1 MTDLQVSSGPLL
13 KGLTCGVILLAVL
26 LGGFQAWSYRHSFYM
41 QDAISYLDIADAYS
55 RGDFSTAI
63 SSYWSPLYSWLIVV
77 AFPIL
82 HARPETEA
90 ASMKILNFFIWL
102 VSLYAFSFFIGR
114 FLEFFDC
121 LIRPT
126 LEQNDKLVLSSDL
139 MKLFLWIVFVCQT
152 LSLCGV
158 YMDTPDL
165 LSCASL
171 YVSSGLLL
179 RLVHHPDLRGGALF
193 GLILGVGFYAK
204 SVLFPLGL
212 VYLGTLWLCLRL
224 SRDES
229 VQHKAT
235 STATTALLCFCLISV
250 PFVGVISA
258 KAGRLTIGDS
268 GRMNYAHFVS
278 KCIPFLQPNQA
289 GTMLSG
295 CKHLKHPPALLLK
308 DPQVFEFAEPIGG
321 CFPPWLDSSY
331 WYDGFEIVFDPT
343 AQFVATV
350 ASISVFVRWF
360 FFQALCG
367 WAVIAMIARQRVYS
381 MTSLFRCAP
390 ILVPS
395 LAALTA
401 YAFVSNNNLLYSSR
415 YFPAYFV
422 LLYAGNLGSLEL
434 SRERKSLRAVI
445 VGSASTALLFSL
457 MLFAELKDNLQ
468 HGVHSTNVDFNIA
481 KALRSQGI
489 LPGDRV
495 ADVDAL
501 RRYYWAHLAGVKIV
515 VEILD
520 TDAYWQRYAIN
531 KDKLNYEL
539 GRLNVK
545 AIVARGSSSYFS
557 SHQLPRGWQRLS
569 DTDACIYRLWIDRPA
584 ASM

>member
-1 MTDLQVSSGPLL
+1 MRSMTDLQVSSGPLL

-26 LGGFQAWSYRHSFYM
+26 LGGFRAWSYRHSFYM

-77 AFPIL
+77 AFPIMD
-82 HARPETEA
+82 ATETEA

-152 LSLCGV
+152 LSLCGI

-171 YVSSGLLL
+171 YVSSGFFCALCTIQTYAAVHSSGSFWGWLL
-179 RLVHHPDLRGGALF
+179 R
-193 GLILGVGFYAK
+193 K

-212 VYLGTLWLCLRL
+212 VFLGTLWLCLRL
-224 SRDES
+224 SRDKS

-235 STATTALLCFCLISV
+235 STATTALLCFCLMI

-331 WYDGFEIVFDPT
+331 WYDGFEIVFNAI
-343 AQFVATV
+343 AQFVPLLAI
-350 ASISVFVRWF
+350 ISVFVRWF
-360 FFQALCG
+360 
-367 WAVIAMIARQRVYS
+367 
-381 MTSLFRCAP
+381 
-390 ILVPS
+390 
-395 LAALTA
+395 
-401 YAFVSNNNLLYSSR
+401 SSK
-415 YFPAYFV
+415 
-422 LLYAGNLGSLEL
+422 LYAAGQLSL
-434 SRERKSLRAVI
+434 
-445 VGSASTALLFSL
+445 
-457 MLFAELKDNLQ
+457 
-468 HGVHSTNVDFNIA
+468 
-481 KALRSQGI
+481 
-489 LPGDRV
+489 
-495 ADVDAL
+495 
-501 RRYYWAHLAGVKIV
+501 
-515 VEILD
+515 
-520 TDAYWQRYAIN
+520 
-531 KDKLNYEL
+531 
-539 GRLNVK
+539 
-545 AIVARGSSSYFS
+545 
-557 SHQLPRGWQRLS
+557 
-569 DTDACIYRLWIDRPA
+569 
-584 ASM
+584 